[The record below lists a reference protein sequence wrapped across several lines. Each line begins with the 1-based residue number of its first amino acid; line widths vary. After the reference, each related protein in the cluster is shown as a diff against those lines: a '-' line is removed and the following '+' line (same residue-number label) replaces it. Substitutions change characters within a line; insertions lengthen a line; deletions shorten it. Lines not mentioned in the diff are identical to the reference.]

1 MEKVNIRRNKIWKLA
16 SVLLLLI
23 FGIVFSVSGAAE
35 AAQNTVGEDGAWS
48 LNLNTGE
55 LTVETDIKA
64 SGLQQT
70 YPWSD
75 YRDDIKKVTITGNAT
90 CAVGFSGCENLSS
103 VVLSNKVTKI
113 GIDAFSKCTSL
124 TSITIPSSVTEIDS
138 FAFFESGLI
147 SIEIPNSVTEVR
159 GGVFSECSSLK
170 YVKWS
175 ENADIMASSL
185 FSGSGLV
192 SITVPKGVT
201 LISISAFYRCKALKE
216 INVESGNEKYSSVN
230 GVLFDGTELK
240 NYPEG
245 KTDTSYTIPEGI
257 TAIYNLAFGDGA
269 NFTSLTLPS
278 TFTDIGKAVREQSG
292 LYASASAK
300 FYYCDKLQTI
310 HVKAGNTVF
319 SSENGVLYNKDK
331 SRLIL
336 YPAGKKDSSYEI
348 PDSVTEI
355 EANGFYGNPY
365 IKDIIFPENS
375 TGGITLHSTAITKCS
390 ALKQLYIPS
399 NVNKLNWLAV
409 GYDIDAL
416 TAVDSTI
423 YERYKNQQFAIVG
436 FTGSAAETYAN
447 DNNITFKAVHYVSFA
462 NISESYEKKKVIN
475 GEKYGTLPI
484 PQKEGYTFEGWFTS
498 EVGGS
503 QINENST
510 VSVTGDQTLYA
521 HWKSGVQA
529 PEVLGQPVDVEEH
542 YGDPAV
548 FTVSANT
555 AECQYQWYQASGK
568 ESEGTVIEGATE
580 YRLTVYATNETADRY
595 YYCKISN
602 DAGTAVSE
610 RARLRVYYNITYN
623 GNGSQSFLYPQRQ
636 YYNEKM
642 AIYAGIPEM
651 EGHTFLGWSKNATS
665 AEAEYTS
672 ESEIM
677 PNRDITLYA
686 VWVLNSY
693 TISYEANGGEGA
705 PAAQTKYYGINLTL
719 SKTVP
724 VRDEYIFAG
733 WSSSSVATVPAY
745 APGGIYTTNSDITL
759 YAVWTQE
766 PDNMPV
772 ITTQPENVTAHT
784 GTKIQFMVEAQGKH
798 LTYQWYYVRTE
809 SSDTPVPVS
818 GAKDAVFELEVSGSL
833 AGRKYYCAVS
843 NGAGT
848 AMSEAAEVTVQ
859 YAVNF
864 DANGGYNAPETQY
877 QTQDKTIQ
885 LATEKPE
892 RNEYEFIGWSLSRT
906 GTVVYMAGSDYQGN
920 MDITL
925 YAVWK
930 KVTTTPSTEPTTP
943 STEPDTPSTEPDTTP
958 STKPT
963 TPATEPTTPSTPA
976 TEPTTPSTPAT
987 EPTTPSTPAT
997 EPTTPTTPATEPTMP
1012 STPSTEPSTPATEPT
1027 TPSAPATN
1035 PPTPSPA
1042 PSQPSVTP
1050 PSGTVNSQ
1058 TAQPVSNG
1066 KKTITRK
1073 YKKNQKFSLGVKVT
1087 GKTTYKTSN
1096 KKVVA
1101 VDKKGK
1107 AQIKGCGRAT
1117 VTIKQK
1123 GKAAQKVYIT
1133 IIPSAVSVSAKSP
1146 KAGQL
1151 LISWKRNSSVS
1162 GYQIQYSTSKEFLAG
1177 DTRTGTAKSN
1187 KLTKTTVKNLKR
1199 GTTYYVRV
1207 RTYKKA
1213 SGGTVYSAW
1222 SSVKKGRIK

>member
-90 CAVGFSGCENLSS
+90 CAVGFSGCENLSLA
-103 VVLSNKVTKI
+103 VLSNKVTEI
-113 GIDAFSKCTSL
+113 GMDAFGECTALKSITIPVSVTEIGAAAFYGSGL
-124 TSITIPSSVTEIDS
+124 TSITLPD
-138 FAFFESGLI
+138 
-147 SIEIPNSVTEVR
+147 SVTEV
-159 GGVFSECSSLK
+159 GPGTFQNCTSLNSI
-170 YVKWS
+170 KWS
-175 ENADIMASSL
+175 KNATTLDAML
-185 FSGSGLV
+185 FEGSGLV
-192 SITVPKGVT
+192 SITIPAGIT
-201 LISISAFYRCKALKE
+201 SISSDAFYECGNLKE
-216 INVESGNEKYSSVN
+216 INVETGNEYYSSVN
-230 GVLFDGTELK
+230 GVLFNKTTLHT
-240 NYPEG
+240 YPAG
-245 KTDTSYTIPEGI
+245 KTDTSYTIPEGTTSI
-257 TAIYNLAFGDGA
+257 RNHAFRYGVNL
-269 NFTSLTLPS
+269 TSLTLPS
-278 TFTDIGKAVREQSG
+278 TLTDIGNAVREQSLWG
-292 LYASASAK
+292 KSPSSK
-300 FYYCDKLQTI
+300 FYYCSKLQSI
-310 HVKAGNTVF
+310 NVKAGNTMF
-319 SSENGVLYNKDK
+319 SSENGVLYNKNK

-336 YPAGKKDSSYEI
+336 YPAGKKDSSYKI

-355 EANGFYGNPY
+355 ECNGFYGNPY

-423 YERYKNQQFAIVG
+423 YERYKNQQFAIAG

-580 YRLTVYATNETADRY
+580 YRLTVYATGETADQY

-623 GNGSQSFLYPQRQ
+623 GNGSQSSLYPQRQ

-651 EGHTFLGWSKNATS
+651 EGHTFLGWSENATS

-686 VWVLNSY
+686 VWGLNSY

-705 PAAQTKYYGINLTL
+705 PAAQTKYHGINLTL

-976 TEPTTPSTPAT
+976 TEA
-987 EPTTPSTPAT
+987 
-997 EPTTPTTPATEPTMP
+997 TTPTTPA
-1012 STPSTEPSTPATEPT
+1012 TEPSTPATEPT

-1213 SGGTVYSAW
+1213 SGGKVYSAW
-1222 SSVKKGRIK
+1222 SKVKAVRIK

>member
-1 MEKVNIRRNKIWKLA
+1 MEKTNIRKNKIWKLA

-23 FGIVFSVSGAAE
+23 FGIVLTVSGPTE
-35 AAQNTVGEDGAWS
+35 AATNTVGEDGAWS
-48 LNLNTGE
+48 LDLNTGE

-64 SGLQQT
+64 SGIQQT

-75 YRDDIKKVTITGNAT
+75 YKDDIKKVTITGNAT
-90 CAVGFSGCENLSS
+90 CAEGFVGCKNLSS

-113 GIDAFSKCTSL
+113 AMEAFSECTSL
-124 TSITIPSSVTEIDS
+124 TSVTIPSSVTEIGAA
-138 FAFFESGLI
+138 AFYGSGLT
-147 SIEIPNSVTEVR
+147 SITLPDSVTEV
-159 GGVFSECSSLK
+159 GPGAFQNCTSLSSI
-170 YVKWS
+170 KWS
-175 ENADIMASSL
+175 ENASTLDALL
-185 FSGSGLV
+185 FKESGLV
-192 SITVPKGVT
+192 SITIPAGIT
-201 LISISAFYRCKALKE
+201 SISGDAFYDCQNLKE
-216 INVESGNEKYSSVN
+216 INVETGNEYYSSVN
-230 GVLFDGTELK
+230 GVLFNKTKLHT
-240 NYPEG
+240 YPAG
-245 KTDTSYTIPEGI
+245 KTDTSYTIPEGTTSI
-257 TAIYNLAFGDGA
+257 SNNAFRYGA

-278 TFTDIGKAVREQSG
+278 TLTDIGKAVREQSG
-292 LYASASAK
+292 LYAAPSSK

-310 HVKAGNTVF
+310 NVKAGNTAF

-355 EANGFYGNPY
+355 ECNGFYGNPY

-375 TGGITLHSTAITKCS
+375 TGGITLHSTAITNCS
-390 ALKQLYIPS
+390 SLKLLYIPS
-399 NVNKLNWLAV
+399 NVNKLNWLSV
-409 GYDIDAL
+409 GYDIDAR

-423 YERYKNQQFAIVG
+423 YERYKNQQFAIAG

-447 DNNITFKAVHYVSFA
+447 DNNITFKSAHYVSFA
-462 NISESYEKKKVIN
+462 NTSESYEKKRVIN
-475 GEKYGTLPI
+475 GEKYGTLPL
-484 PQKEGYTFEGWFTS
+484 PQKEGYSFEGWFTS
-498 EVGGS
+498 EMGGT
-503 QINENST
+503 QITENST
-510 VSVTGDQTLYA
+510 VSITGDQTLYA

-529 PEVLGQPVDVEEH
+529 PEVLGQPVDAEEH

-555 AECQYQWYQASGK
+555 TECQYQWYQASGK
-568 ESEGTVIEGATE
+568 DTEGTVIEGAAE
-580 YRLTVYATNETADRY
+580 YSLTVYATEETADQY

-610 RARLRVYYNITYN
+610 RARLRTYYNITYN
-623 GNGSQSFLYPQRQ
+623 GNGSQTYLYPQRQ

-642 AIYAGIPEM
+642 AIYAGIPDL
-651 EGHTFLGWSKNATS
+651 EGHTFLGWSEYATS

-677 PNRDITLYA
+677 PNRDMTLYA

-693 TISYEANGGEGA
+693 TISYEANDGEGA
-705 PAAQTKYYGINLTL
+705 PAAQTKYHGINLTL

-724 VRDEYIFAG
+724 VREEYLFAG
-733 WSSSSVATVPAY
+733 WSSSPSATVPSY
-745 APGGIYTTNSDITL
+745 APGGIYTTDSDITL

-766 PDNMPV
+766 PDSMPV
-772 ITTQPENVTAHT
+772 ITTQPKDVTAHT
-784 GTKIQFMVEAQGKH
+784 GDWIQFAVEAQGKH

-809 SSDTPVPVS
+809 SGATPVPVS
-818 GAKDAVFELEVSGSL
+818 GAKDAICELEVSGSL

-848 AMSEAAEVTVQ
+848 VMSETAEVTVQ
-859 YAVNF
+859 YAVQF
-864 DANGGYNAPETQY
+864 DANGGYYAPETQY
-877 QTQDKTIQ
+877 QTQDETIQ
-885 LATEKPE
+885 LTTEKPE
-892 RNEYEFIGWSLSRT
+892 WDGYEFIGWSLSRT

-930 KVTTTPSTEPTTP
+930 KVTDTPSTEPSTPATEPDTP
-943 STEPDTPSTEPDTTP
+943 STEPDTPSTEP
-958 STKPT
+958 S
-963 TPATEPTTPSTPA
+963 TPATEPDTPATEPSTPA

-987 EPTTPSTPAT
+987 EPTTPAT
-997 EPTTPTTPATEPTMP
+997 P
-1012 STPSTEPSTPATEPT
+1012 STNPPAPSTEPA
-1027 TPSAPATN
+1027 
-1035 PPTPSPA
+1035 
-1042 PSQPSVTP
+1042 QPSVTP
-1050 PSGTVNSQ
+1050 PSGTVN
-1058 TAQPVSNG
+1058 QPASDG
-1066 KKTITRK
+1066 RKTITRK

-1087 GKTTYKTSN
+1087 GKATYKTSN
-1096 KKVVA
+1096 KKVVT

-1107 AQIKGCGRAT
+1107 AQIKGYGKAT
-1117 VTIKQK
+1117 VTITQK

-1162 GYQIQYSTSKEFLAG
+1162 GYQIQYSEGKEFAPG
-1177 DTRTGTAKSN
+1177 VTRTGTARSN
-1187 KLTKTTVKNLKR
+1187 KLTKTTVKKLKR

-1222 SSVKKGRIK
+1222 SKVKAARIK